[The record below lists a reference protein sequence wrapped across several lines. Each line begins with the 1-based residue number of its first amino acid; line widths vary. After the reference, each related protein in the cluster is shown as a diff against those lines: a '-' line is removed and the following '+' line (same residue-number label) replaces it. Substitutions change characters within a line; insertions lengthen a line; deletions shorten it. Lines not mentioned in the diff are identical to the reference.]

1 MARETTEQR
10 RNYVVTDSENVKYLD
25 NLVTSGVSRNKLMD
39 VL

>member
-10 RNYVVTDSENVKYLD
+10 RNNVVTDSENVKYLD